1 MPLCG
6 EGLGLDSIDILEI
19 ALVVSKRHGGQLK
32 VENAEN
38 RQVFISLR
46 ALLDAQLP
54 LPEIA
59 LVVCAT
65 APWSSELA
73 QEGETRCN
81 TRLMEIYGSTE
92 TGQIASRRP
101 TQSTQWRLF
110 PGIRWLVEGD
120 RVRATG
126 GHIETAIAMNDVIE
140 PVSDDYFLLHGRIA
154 DLVNIAGKRH
164 SLVSLNHLLNRI
176 PGVMDG
182 AFYMPDEPID
192 AGDGRITLRTRAA
205 RQTTIRKQ
213 RYRLALE
220 LHIEDNG
227 PGVPEAIRDRIFHPL
242 VSGREGGSGLG
253 LPIARDIARAHGG
266 DLTLSDSPLGGLR
279 ASVKIPV

>member
-1 MPLCG
+1 VPLYG

-19 ALVVSKRHGGQLK
+19 ALVVSKRHGVQLK

-92 TGQIASRRP
+92 TGQVASRHTTRTP
-101 TQSTQWRLF
+101 VWDLF
-110 PGIRWLVEGD
+110 PGVRFSGSGD
-120 RVRATG
+120 GSDGARVSG
-126 GHIETAIAMNDVIE
+126 GHVETPVVMSDLIE
-140 PVSDDYFLLHGRIA
+140 PVGDIQFLLHGRLA
-154 DLVNIAGKRH
+154 DMINIAGKRH
-164 SLVSLNHLLNRI
+164 SLASLNHLLNGI
-176 PGVMDG
+176 PGVTDG
-182 AFYMPDEPID
+182 VFYMPDSPPNGHVPRLVACVVAPDLD
-192 AGDGRITLRTRAA
+192 ASRLLAA
-205 RQTTIRKQ
+205 RREHLD
-213 RYRLALE
+213 RVFLPRPLLFVDALPR
-220 LHIEDNG
+220 NNTG
-227 PGVPEAIRDRIFHPL
+227 K
-242 VSGREGGSGLG
+242 
-253 LPIARDIARAHGG
+253 LPRQALQA
-266 DLTLSDSPLGGLR
+266 LFKSL
-279 ASVKIPV
+279 